1 MGKIESETSTM
12 DYFKN
17 INYLYDGL
25 HGLKRT
31 EGSFTNNRTLYISF
45 KSKYKRSN
53 KTCGLFICRYSDH
66 DIEFHCLRLNETAPN
81 KLSANADKEDM

>member
-31 EGSFTNNRTLYISF
+31 RGSLTNKRTLYISF
-45 KSKYKRSN
+45 KSKYKCSN
-53 KTCGLFICRYSDH
+53 KTCGLFMCRYSDV
-66 DIEFHCLRLNETAPN
+66 EFRCLRLNETAPN
-81 KLSANADKEDM
+81 KPNANADKEDM